1 MEIIRFDRKDLRKLK
16 TYEIHSDIY
25 NTESYLYLYKNML
38 LKLFASKD
46 EDVLNNKLFV
56 LNKLFYLKEYI
67 NIKEFVWPESLV
79 KIGSINKGYTMEFI
93 KNNTN
98 LSLIFNSE
106 KVSIEDKAFFL
117 HTILRIIE
125 RIEKEEVL
133 NSVGFQLGDI
143 HEGNF
148 IYDNK
153 NNMLK
158 VIDIDS
164 AYIDGAYAPTS
175 KYLFLNDKL
184 WDFNSKYPL
193 DENDRHIPSKNTTI
207 ISLCYLIL
215 NVITEEYSPDL
226 STKEFYNILN
236 NLASVGFNRE
246 LLDTIFNIYKKSDN
260 YFDYNLVDTITPKL
274 VLKYKEKYVKK

>member
-25 NTESYLYLYKNML
+25 NTESYLYIYKNML

-67 NIKEFVWPESLV
+67 NIKEFVQPESLV

-98 LSLIFNSE
+98 LSLIFKSE
-106 KVSIEDKAFFL
+106 KVSIEDKVFFL

-133 NSVGFQLGDI
+133 N
-143 HEGNF
+143 
-148 IYDNK
+148 
-153 NNMLK
+153 
-158 VIDIDS
+158 
-164 AYIDGAYAPTS
+164 
-175 KYLFLNDKL
+175 
-184 WDFNSKYPL
+184 
-193 DENDRHIPSKNTTI
+193 
-207 ISLCYLIL
+207 
-215 NVITEEYSPDL
+215 
-226 STKEFYNILN
+226 
-236 NLASVGFNRE
+236 SVGFNRE

>member
-1 MEIIRFDRKDLRKLK
+1 MEIIKFGRKDLKKLK
-16 TYEIHSDIY
+16 SYEIHSDID
-25 NTESYLYLYKNML
+25 NMESYLYFYNNML
-38 LKLFASKD
+38 LKLFVSKD
-46 EDVLNNKLFV
+46 EDVLNNKFFI
-56 LNKLFYLKEYI
+56 LNKLFYLKEYVNI
-67 NIKEFVWPESLV
+67 NEFVWPESLV

-106 KVSIEDKAFFL
+106 KVSIEDKVFFL

-153 NNMLK
+153 NNMIK

-164 AYIDGAYAPTS
+164 AYINGAYTPKS

-184 WDFNSKYPL
+184 WGFNTKYPL
-193 DENDRHIPSKNTTI
+193 DKNGRHIPSKNTTI
-207 ISLCYLIL
+207 ISICYLIL
-215 NVITEEYSPDL
+215 NVITEEYSPNL
-226 STKEFYNILN
+226 STKEFCKILN

-260 YFDYNLVDTITPKL
+260 YFDYNLIDTITPKL